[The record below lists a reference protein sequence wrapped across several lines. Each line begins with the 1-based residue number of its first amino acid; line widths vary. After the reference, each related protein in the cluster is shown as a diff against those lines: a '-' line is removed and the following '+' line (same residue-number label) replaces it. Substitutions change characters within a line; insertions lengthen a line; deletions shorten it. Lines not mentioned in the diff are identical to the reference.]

1 MQRWSNE
8 TRLAVTKVAPKKCC
22 LLMDIPQETR
32 PLIRYRLHLLEA
44 KKQTPAIM
52 AKTICCLAAAK
63 RPRQVATITQIK
75 AVTAQA
81 TPDRLRCITEKNRK
95 IHPQSASLV
104 LTG

>member
-1 MQRWSNE
+1 
-8 TRLAVTKVAPKKCC
+8 
-22 LLMDIPQETR
+22 MDIPQETK
-32 PLIRYRLHLLEA
+32 PLIKYRLHLLEA

-81 TPDRLRCITEKNRK
+81 TPDRLRCITEKHKK
-95 IHPQSASLV
+95 IHPQPAFYV
-104 LTG
+104 